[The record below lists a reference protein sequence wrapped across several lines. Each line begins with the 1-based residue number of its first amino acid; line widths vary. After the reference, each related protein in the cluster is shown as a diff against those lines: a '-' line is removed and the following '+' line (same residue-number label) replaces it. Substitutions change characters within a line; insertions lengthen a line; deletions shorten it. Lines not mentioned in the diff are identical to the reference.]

1 MRRHSERRTTI
12 YDPAEVLARIN
23 GLHFPLLFFTLV
35 AWSTG
40 FVQIV
45 QAFRLG
51 RRDAIPAAPIGMT
64 AFLLAHDGSF
74 ALRADYW
81 LHEIGN
87 WYFTV
92 FWVGMVVSVV
102 IELLLVRQF
111 LVYGQPGIAPDLPRW
126 MFVGS
131 YVVLQAFAFIGLWWI
146 QSALDDPLYL
156 VSLAATQIVATVFLV
171 PWILTRGSARGQSRT
186 FAWATLL
193 GPGGLGL
200 GLFPALSPSAFNNW
214 HFYALVASLI
224 SLSVTYMLLLE
235 RHLRSTSATPRVPDD
250 ASRTAESS

>member
-1 MRRHSERRTTI
+1 M
-12 YDPAEVLARIN
+12 YDPADVLGRIN
-23 GLHFPLLFFTLV
+23 EPYVPLLFFTLV
-35 AWSTG
+35 GWTTG

-51 RRDAIPAAPIGMT
+51 RRDSIPAAPIGMT

-74 ALRADYW
+74 ALQAHYW
-81 LHEIGN
+81 LWDIGN
-87 WYFTV
+87 WYFTA
-92 FWVGMVVSVV
+92 FWAGMVVSVV
-102 IELLLVRQF
+102 IELMLVRQF

-131 YVVLQAFAFIGLWWI
+131 YLVLQAFAFVGLWWM
-146 QSALDDPLYL
+146 QSVLDDPLHLISL
-156 VSLAATQIVATVFLV
+156 VATQIVATVFLV
-171 PWILTRGSARGQSRT
+171 PWILTRGNARGQSRA

-214 HFYALVASLI
+214 HYYALVVSLI
-224 SLSVTYMLLLE
+224 SLSVTYLLLLE
-235 RHLRSTSATPRVPDD
+235 RHLRRSSATPRALGRRQPD
-250 ASRTAESS
+250 SGGKRH